1 MGAAVVQ
8 EMIGEVVDRVSQRST
23 GEFAAAML
31 SAMAVVGT
39 VLASAFVVLKRLH
52 EKEQKE
58 QRLET
63 EHLLPIA

>member
-1 MGAAVVQ
+1 
-8 EMIGEVVDRVSQRST
+8 
-23 GEFAAAML
+23 ML